1 MLAYILAT
9 ATVDNEIIKLK
20 NITIQNLMKMKY
32 IYNLSMCLIADEL
45 TNGIYNHTK
54 SSMFLTNEN
63 IISWTCTIIYTATY
77 SELLRP
83 S

>member
-1 MLAYILAT
+1 MLVYILAT

-32 IYNLSMCLIADEL
+32 MCLIADEL